1 MGYVATIACSP
12 ETGGYFDTSTS
23 FEEDVRRY
31 HASSGGEPMMF
42 YDSVSG
48 LPLFRAPVG
57 RTVDDFVAESRVH
70 GWPSFRDDEVVWDN
84 VRILKNGE
92 TVSIAGTHL
101 GHDIPDGKGNRYCIN
116 VVSVAGNPA
125 A

>member
-1 MGYVATIACSP
+1 MFA
-12 ETGGYFDTSTS
+12 EMGGYFDTSTS
-23 FEEDVRRY
+23 FEEDVRQY
-31 HASSGGEPMMF
+31 ASSSSNKPMIF

-48 LPLFRAPVG
+48 LPLFRAPIG
-57 RTVDDFVAESRVH
+57 RTVDDFIAESKVH

-116 VVSVAGNPA
+116 LVSVAGNPA
-125 A
+125 RKSI